1 LFRDAPIGHRLAEMQ
16 PVAVDQGDQLGREE
30 TMTAKSL
37 FPAVAFALCCFAAST
52 GYGANGD
59 AADPGRPREF
69 SAATLARVTPGK
81 TTQTQ
86 VEALLGK
93 PWRTIFA
100 DDADEPGPIVWE
112 YHGQD
117 VNGGYLVHIEFDSH
131 DVTTLIAKIPEQTQ
145 EAPARVAK
153 TPALPGKP

>member
-1 LFRDAPIGHRLAEMQ
+1 MKLGERKTMNARTLF
-16 PVAVDQGDQLGREE
+16 
-30 TMTAKSL
+30 S
-37 FPAVAFALCCFAAST
+37 AVAFALCCFAVST
-52 GYGANGD
+52 AYSADD

-69 SAATLARVTPGK
+69 SAATLAKVTPGK

-100 DDADEPGPIVWE
+100 DDSDEPGPVVWE
-112 YHGQD
+112 YQGKD
-117 VNGGYLVHIEFDSH
+117 TSGTYMVHVEFDNH
-131 DVTTLIAKIPEQTQ
+131 DVTTLIAKIPDQTE

-153 TPALPGKP
+153 TPAAPGKP